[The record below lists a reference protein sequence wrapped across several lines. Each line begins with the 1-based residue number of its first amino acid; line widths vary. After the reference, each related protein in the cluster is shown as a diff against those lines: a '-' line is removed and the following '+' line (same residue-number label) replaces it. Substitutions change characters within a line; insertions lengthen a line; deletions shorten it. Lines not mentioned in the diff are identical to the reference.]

1 MNKLFSSNIAVRI
14 VSLLIAL
21 VIWVVASDQSM
32 TPAPSQDMSKNFYR
46 IPIEAIN
53 IPSNYSVSYDFIS
66 IESVVLKGNASLL
79 SGMLGQEIT
88 ASIDLEGLVEG
99 EYELPIQLRYPAGLS
114 LVAVQPPRVHA
125 TLVSSVSRVMDTEVV
140 VTGVSQ
146 VPNTIPIVSYKP
158 ETILVAGPRTSLEK
172 VTRALVTVDITGK
185 AGNFEQA
192 IDVKVL
198 DASGQIVKDVVV
210 QPSLI
215 SITVLFMPMKQV
227 ALQLPNDL
235 AIPAGWIL
243 TSHEIKP
250 STVEIYGNQTDLD
263 KIQKLNLKI
272 SDIVITPEEA
282 TSSQIKKTI
291 KASLVIPQ
299 GSLISVNKEEPIE
312 VILHLEKGN
321 PG

>member
-21 VIWVVASDQSM
+21 VIWVVASDQSI
-32 TPAPSQDMSKNFYR
+32 TQAPSQDMSKNFYR

-99 EYELPIQLRYPAGLS
+99 EFDLPIQLRYPAGLS
-114 LVAVQPPRVHA
+114 LVAVQPPRVHV
-125 TLVSSVSRVMDTEVV
+125 TLISSVSRVMDIEVV
-140 VTGVSQ
+140 VTGISDVS
-146 VPNTIPIVSYKP
+146 NAIPIVSYKP

-172 VTRALVTVDITGK
+172 VTRAVVTVDITGK
-185 AGNFEQA
+185 TGNFEQA

-198 DASGQIVKDVVV
+198 DALGEIVEDVVV

-215 SITVLFMPMKQV
+215 SITVLFMPTKQV
-227 ALQLPNDL
+227 TLQIPEDL
-235 AIPAGWIL
+235 VIPAGWIL
-243 TSHEIKP
+243 ASHEINP
-250 STVEIYGNQTDLD
+250 TSVEIYGNQTDLD
-263 KIQKLNLKI
+263 KIRSLNLKI
-272 SDIVITPEEA
+272 NDIVITSEDA
-282 TSSQIKKTI
+282 IGSQIEKTM
-291 KASLVIPQ
+291 KASIVVPQ
-299 GSLISVNKEEPIE
+299 GSLISVKQEEQIE